1 MKKIFF
7 IISAILLTISA
18 CSEKQ
23 EKPLEL
29 FSAEAF
35 AFKLDN
41 NWELNGTT
49 YVRNFT
55 QEENNFGYS
64 HKISYKIDLVKPNG
78 DEIYILSDE
87 VENNI
92 DERALD
98 IPLEFQTELDS
109 TYKLGKYKIIFNVK
123 DELSGKTGTIE
134 TFFELNEY

>member
-1 MKKIFF
+1 MKKIIFTF
-7 IISAILLTISA
+7 SLILLTLSA
-18 CSEKQ
+18 CSDKQ
-23 EKPLEL
+23 DKPLEL

-41 NWELNGTT
+41 SWELNGTT
-49 YVRNFT
+49 YVRNFA
-55 QEENNFGYS
+55 QEENDFGYN
-64 HKISYKIDLVKPNG
+64 HKVSYKIDLVKPNG
-78 DEIYILSDE
+78 DSVYILSDE

-109 TYKLGKYKIIFNVK
+109 TYAQGKYKIIFNVK

>member
-7 IISAILLTISA
+7 IMSVIILTISA

-41 NWELNGTT
+41 SWELNGTT

-87 VENNI
+87 VENNV

-109 TYKLGKYKIIFNVK
+109 TYKFGKYIIIFNVK

-134 TFFELNEY
+134 TCFELNKY